1 MKNTLFI
8 ASRLKYRRRIVTVSI
23 AISYIV
29 MIVAMAVS
37 SGFRHEVRNAL
48 SQIGGDI
55 QLCPYNLNYMDEAQR
70 VDASPSY
77 LPQIEMVEGVESVV
91 PAIYRAGIV
100 KVGDDIHGVVI
111 KGIESQDT
119 IPLSVSIPRR
129 LAQISSLSVGDKM
142 LTYFIGDKVRARSFR
157 VASIYDPVIETD
169 DKLLVYADIK
179 DLRRL
184 NGWTED
190 QASMLEIRMKPRFRD
205 EDRIETAAQEVGFIA
220 YAHSSEDKT
229 NLYASSVS
237 SRYPQLFDW
246 LNLLDFNVLFVLALM
261 MAVAGFNMISGL
273 LITLFENISTIGA
286 FKAMGMTDKSIS
298 KVFLASSASTVLRG
312 MAVGNT
318 VAVAF
323 CLLQGHLHIL
333 KLDPANYFVSFV
345 PVNMNLFSIL
355 AVDVVSFVLIMV
367 MLLIPCLFISR
378 VDPAETMR
386 VR

>member
-1 MKNTLFI
+1 
-8 ASRLKYRRRIVTVSI
+8 
-23 AISYIV
+23 

-55 QLCPYNLNYMDEAQR
+55 QLCPYNLNYMDEAQP
-70 VDASPSY
+70 VDASPSF
-77 LPQIEMVEGVESVV
+77 LPQIEMVEGVESVAS
-91 PAIYRAGIV
+91 AIYRAGIV
-100 KVGDDIHGVVI
+100 KAGDDIHGVVI

-129 LAQISSLSVGDKM
+129 LAQVSSLSVGDKM

-169 DKLLVYADIK
+169 DKLIVYADIK
-179 DLRRL
+179 DMRRL
-184 NGWTED
+184 NGWNED
-190 QASMLEIRMKPRFRD
+190 QASMLEIRMKPQFRD
-205 EDRIETAAQEVGFIA
+205 EDRIETAAQEIGFIA
-220 YAHSSEDKT
+220 YAHSSEEKT
-229 NLYASSVS
+229 NLYASSVP

-298 KVFLASSASTVLRG
+298 KVFLASSASTVLKG
-312 MAVGNT
+312 MVIGN
-318 VAVAF
+318 AVAIVF
-323 CLLQGHLHIL
+323 CFIQGQLHLL
-333 KLDPANYFVSFV
+333 KLDPTNYFVSFV
-345 PVNMNLFSIL
+345 PVNINIFSIL

-378 VDPAETMR
+378 VDPAETVR